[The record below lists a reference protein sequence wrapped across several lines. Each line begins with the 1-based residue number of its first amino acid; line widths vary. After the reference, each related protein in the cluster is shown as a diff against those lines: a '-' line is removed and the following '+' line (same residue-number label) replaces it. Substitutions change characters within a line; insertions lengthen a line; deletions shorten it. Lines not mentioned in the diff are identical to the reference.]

1 MPACW
6 IKAERVSLDWRI
18 PAKQAQR
25 QKATVPRAPI
35 ADDQL
40 MIFCKKGETVFISR
54 SLLAI
59 GTSKRIILISTI
71 ASFAIFVSFEA
82 IGAKKYER

>member
-1 MPACW
+1 M
-6 IKAERVSLDWRI
+6 
-18 PAKQAQR
+18 
-25 QKATVPRAPI
+25 QKATVPTAPMM
-35 ADDQL
+35 DDQL

-82 IGAKKYER
+82 IGAKKPILCYNSANTIFGERCGD

>member
-6 IKAERVSLDWRI
+6 IKAERVSLDWRM
-18 PAKQAQR
+18 PAKYAQR
-25 QKATVPRAPI
+25 QKATVPRAPM

-40 MIFCKKGETVFISR
+40 IIFCKKGETVFISR

-82 IGAKKYER
+82 VSAKRPER